1 MLILFFII
9 IIYFY
14 IIEPRFLN
22 TKLKNENQHGSAR
35 FATFQEIKTNFD
47 KEDLN
52 NIKNVGV
59 PIFFNKSLNKIWFDK
74 ITPHYVYL
82 GSTGSGKSATA
93 VIPLCTFI
101 ANSQNK
107 RSVFITDPKGE
118 IFSTTSKMFQD
129 NGYKV
134 LTLDFRKPTLSN
146 KINILEPIINEYE
159 NYIKYEKLQ
168 IKEDN
173 KSKILKYSN
182 ESNLCLAEANR
193 LIKSLSNMLVKDN
206 SEQKDPFWNNSARSL
221 IEGIISLFLEEY
233 KNNKINRNQITMTS
247 IRKFQNSILKDDNLE
262 LLKKYLNSK
271 DYGTKSK
278 DNLTPVL
285 NSSESTIK
293 SIFAVAGEKLSIFDD
308 INVANI
314 MSSSNFDFDVLG
326 KYPTVIYLIV
336 PDEDKTYF
344 TLVTIVVGLLYRELV
359 KLANIQENKKL
370 TYQIDW
376 LLDEFANCPPL
387 ADIEAIVSVARSR
400 GMRFHFFI
408 QSFAQLNNVYGKDV
422 AQIIL
427 DNCGLVYLKTNTQDT
442 AEEISKRLGKQT
454 IESNSISQSVSLID
468 YNGNKSTS
476 LMARDLL
483 TPDEIKQLHYKMIIF
498 PIIGYPIFR
507 DTILYTKF
515 SCYKKGNIN
524 RKIDSLKDLSYTY
537 FVVEDINHESK
548 NKDYNKEKLSK
559 ENQQFINEKLEQDK
573 LLFEDIDNYIANI
586 YTDVV
591 YETNYKE
598 VNFQTYLNIESPKLL
613 SNKDIL
619 NISSTFSEKYYI
631 EFDNN
636 DGLQIINIHFKMLGL

>member
-9 IIYFY
+9 IFYFY

-336 PDEDKTYF
+336 PDEDKTYYS
-344 TLVTIVVGLLYRELV
+344 LITIIVGMMYKILV
-359 KLANIQENKKL
+359 KSANNNEEKRNK
-370 TYQIDW
+370 YGIEW
-376 LLDEFANCPPL
+376 ILDEFANCPPL
-387 ADIEAIVSVARSR
+387 LDIEAIVSVARSR
-400 GMRFHFFI
+400 NMRFHFFI
-408 QSFAQLNNVYGKDV
+408 QSFSQLNNVYGKEV
-422 AQIIL
+422 SQIIL
-427 DNCGLVYLKTNTQDT
+427 DNCGLVYLKTNTEET
-442 AEEISKRLGKQT
+442 AEIISKRLGEHT
-454 IESNSISQSVSLID
+454 IISNSISHSVSINNF
-468 YNGNKSTS
+468 NGNKTTS
-476 LMARDLL
+476 LIARKLM
-483 TPDEIKQLHYKMIIF
+483 TPDEIKQLHYKTIIF

-507 DTILYTKF
+507 DTIIYTKF
-515 SCYKKGNIN
+515 KCYKKGYIN
-524 RKIDSLKDLSYTY
+524 RSENVLCELKDTY
-537 FVVEDINHESK
+537 FTVENLKVSENNLINKNDINNKIFNEQIENDKRLLVEGINKLRKILNCPTKRVVYNIVNNRTYACIKVNNIKVEK
-548 NKDYNKEKLSK
+548 NKDY
-559 ENQQFINEKLEQDK
+559 
-573 LLFEDIDNYIANI
+573 
-586 YTDVV
+586 
-591 YETNYKE
+591 
-598 VNFQTYLNIESPKLL
+598 LL
-613 SNKDIL
+613 SELSNNYHLEFKEDKDNLTLIEL
-619 NISSTFSEKYYI
+619 HLKNNLIS
-631 EFDNN
+631 
-636 DGLQIINIHFKMLGL
+636 

>member
-35 FATFQEIKTNFD
+35 FATLQEIKTNFD

-101 ANSQNK
+101 ANSKNK

-134 LTLDFRKPTLSN
+134 LTLDFRKPTFSN

-336 PDEDKTYF
+336 PDEDKTYYS
-344 TLVTIVVGLLYRELV
+344 LITIIVGMMYKILV
-359 KLANIQENKKL
+359 KSANNNEEKRNK
-370 TYQIDW
+370 YGIEW
-376 LLDEFANCPPL
+376 ILDEFANCPPL
-387 ADIEAIVSVARSR
+387 LDIEAIVSVARSR
-400 GMRFHFFI
+400 NMRFHFFI
-408 QSFAQLNNVYGKDV
+408 QSFSQLNNVYGKEV
-422 AQIIL
+422 SQIIL
-427 DNCGLVYLKTNTQDT
+427 DNCGLVYLKTNTEET
-442 AEEISKRLGKQT
+442 AEIISKRLGEHT
-454 IESNSISQSVSLID
+454 IISNSISHSVSINNF
-468 YNGNKSTS
+468 NGNKTTS
-476 LMARDLL
+476 LIARKLM
-483 TPDEIKQLHYKMIIF
+483 TPDEIKQLHYKTIIF

-507 DTILYTKF
+507 DTIIYTKF
-515 SCYKKGNIN
+515 KCYKKGYIN
-524 RKIDSLKDLSYTY
+524 RSENVLCELKDTY
-537 FVVEDINHESK
+537 FTVENLKVSENNLINKNDVNNKIFNEQIENDKRLLVEGINKLRKILNCPTKRVVYNIVNNRTYACIKVNNIKVEK
-548 NKDYNKEKLSK
+548 NKDY
-559 ENQQFINEKLEQDK
+559 
-573 LLFEDIDNYIANI
+573 
-586 YTDVV
+586 
-591 YETNYKE
+591 
-598 VNFQTYLNIESPKLL
+598 LL
-613 SNKDIL
+613 SELSNNYHLEFKEDKDNLTLIEL
-619 NISSTFSEKYYI
+619 HLKNNLIS
-631 EFDNN
+631 
-636 DGLQIINIHFKMLGL
+636 

>member
-47 KEDLN
+47 KEDIDNLK
-52 NIKNVGV
+52 NIGV

-101 ANSQNK
+101 ANSKNK

-134 LTLDFRKPTLSN
+134 LTLDFRKPTFSN

-314 MSSSNFDFDVLG
+314 MSSSDFDFDVLG

-336 PDEDKTYF
+336 PDEDKTYYS
-344 TLVTIVVGLLYRELV
+344 LITIIVGMMYKILV
-359 KLANIQENKKL
+359 KSANNNEEKRNK
-370 TYQIDW
+370 YGIEW

-387 ADIEAIVSVARSR
+387 LDIEAIVSVARSR
-400 GMRFHFFI
+400 NMRFHFFI
-408 QSFAQLNNVYGKDV
+408 QSFSQLNNVYGKEIS
-422 AQIIL
+422 QIIL
-427 DNCGLVYLKTNTQDT
+427 DNCGLVYLKTNTEET
-442 AEEISKRLGKQT
+442 AEIISKRLGEHT
-454 IESNSISQSVSLID
+454 IISNSISHSVSINNF
-468 YNGNKSTS
+468 NGNKTTS
-476 LMARDLL
+476 LIARKLM
-483 TPDEIKQLHYKMIIF
+483 TPDEIKQLHYKTIIF

-507 DTILYTKF
+507 DTIIYTKF
-515 SCYKKGNIN
+515 KCYKKGYIN
-524 RKIDSLKDLSYTY
+524 RSENVLCELKDTY
-537 FVVEDINHESK
+537 FTVENLKVSENNLINKNDVNNKIFNEQIENDKRLLVEGINKLRKILNCPTKRVVYNIVNNRTYACIKVNNIKVEK
-548 NKDYNKEKLSK
+548 NKDY
-559 ENQQFINEKLEQDK
+559 
-573 LLFEDIDNYIANI
+573 
-586 YTDVV
+586 
-591 YETNYKE
+591 
-598 VNFQTYLNIESPKLL
+598 LL
-613 SNKDIL
+613 SELSNNYHLEFKEDKDNLTLIEL
-619 NISSTFSEKYYI
+619 HLKNNLIS
-631 EFDNN
+631 
-636 DGLQIINIHFKMLGL
+636 

>member
-101 ANSQNK
+101 ANSKNK

-134 LTLDFRKPTLSN
+134 LTLDFRKPTFSN

-336 PDEDKTYF
+336 PDEDKTYYS
-344 TLVTIVVGLLYRELV
+344 LITIIVGMMYKILV
-359 KLANIQENKKL
+359 KSANNNEEKRNK
-370 TYQIDW
+370 YGIEW
-376 LLDEFANCPPL
+376 ILDEFANCPPL
-387 ADIEAIVSVARSR
+387 LDIEAIVSVARSR
-400 GMRFHFFI
+400 NMRFHFFI
-408 QSFAQLNNVYGKDV
+408 QSFSQLNNVYGKEV
-422 AQIIL
+422 SQIIL
-427 DNCGLVYLKTNTQDT
+427 DNCGLVYLKTNTEET
-442 AEEISKRLGKQT
+442 AEIISKRLGEHT
-454 IESNSISQSVSLID
+454 IISNSISHSVSINNF
-468 YNGNKSTS
+468 NGNKTTS
-476 LMARDLL
+476 LIARKLM
-483 TPDEIKQLHYKMIIF
+483 TPDEIKQLHYKTIIF

-507 DTILYTKF
+507 DTIIYTKF
-515 SCYKKGNIN
+515 KCYKKGYIN
-524 RKIDSLKDLSYTY
+524 RSENVLCELKDTY
-537 FVVEDINHESK
+537 FTVENLKVSENNLINKNDVNNKIFNEQIENDKRLLVEGINKLRKILNCPTKRVVYNIVNNRSYACIKVNNIKVEK
-548 NKDYNKEKLSK
+548 NKDY
-559 ENQQFINEKLEQDK
+559 
-573 LLFEDIDNYIANI
+573 
-586 YTDVV
+586 
-591 YETNYKE
+591 
-598 VNFQTYLNIESPKLL
+598 LL
-613 SNKDIL
+613 SELSNNYHLEFKEDKDNLTLIEL
-619 NISSTFSEKYYI
+619 HLKNNLIS
-631 EFDNN
+631 
-636 DGLQIINIHFKMLGL
+636 

>member
-336 PDEDKTYF
+336 PDEDKTYYS
-344 TLVTIVVGLLYRELV
+344 LITIIVGMMYKILV
-359 KLANIQENKKL
+359 KSANNNEEKRNK
-370 TYQIDW
+370 YGIEW
-376 LLDEFANCPPL
+376 ILDEFANCPPL
-387 ADIEAIVSVARSR
+387 LDIEAIVSVARSR
-400 GMRFHFFI
+400 NMRFHFFI
-408 QSFAQLNNVYGKDV
+408 QSFSQLNNVYGKEIS
-422 AQIIL
+422 QIIL
-427 DNCGLVYLKTNTQDT
+427 DNCGLVYLKTNTEET
-442 AEEISKRLGKQT
+442 AEIISKRLGEHT
-454 IESNSISQSVSLID
+454 IISNSISHSVSINNF
-468 YNGNKSTS
+468 NGNKTTS
-476 LMARDLL
+476 LIARKLM
-483 TPDEIKQLHYKMIIF
+483 TPDEIKQLHYKTIIF

-507 DTILYTKF
+507 DTIIYTKF
-515 SCYKKGNIN
+515 KCYKKGYIN
-524 RKIDSLKDLSYTY
+524 RSENVLCELKDTY
-537 FVVEDINHESK
+537 FTVENLKVSENNLINKNDVNNKIFNEQIENDKRLLVDGINKLRKILNCPTKRVVYNIVNNRTYACIKVNNIKVEK
-548 NKDYNKEKLSK
+548 NKDY
-559 ENQQFINEKLEQDK
+559 
-573 LLFEDIDNYIANI
+573 
-586 YTDVV
+586 
-591 YETNYKE
+591 
-598 VNFQTYLNIESPKLL
+598 LL
-613 SNKDIL
+613 SELSNNYHLEFKEDKDNLTLIEL
-619 NISSTFSEKYYI
+619 HLKNNLIS
-631 EFDNN
+631 
-636 DGLQIINIHFKMLGL
+636 

>member
-336 PDEDKTYF
+336 PDEDKTYYS
-344 TLVTIVVGLLYRELV
+344 LITIIVGMMYKILV
-359 KLANIQENKKL
+359 KSANNNEEKRNK
-370 TYQIDW
+370 YGIEW
-376 LLDEFANCPPL
+376 ILDEFANCPPL
-387 ADIEAIVSVARSR
+387 LDIEAIVSVARSR
-400 GMRFHFFI
+400 NMRFHFFI
-408 QSFAQLNNVYGKDV
+408 QSFSQLNNVYDKEV
-422 AQIIL
+422 SQIIL
-427 DNCGLVYLKTNTQDT
+427 DNCGLVYLKTNTEET
-442 AEEISKRLGKQT
+442 AEIISKRLGEHT
-454 IESNSISQSVSLID
+454 IISNSISHSVSINNF
-468 YNGNKSTS
+468 NGNKTTS
-476 LMARDLL
+476 LIARKLM
-483 TPDEIKQLHYKMIIF
+483 TPDEIKQLHYKTIIF

-507 DTILYTKF
+507 DTIIYTKF
-515 SCYKKGNIN
+515 KCYKKGYIN
-524 RKIDSLKDLSYTY
+524 RSENVLCELKDTY
-537 FVVEDINHESK
+537 FTVENLKVSKSDLINKNDVNNKIFNEQIENDKRLLVEGINKLRKILNCPTKRVVYNIVNNRTYACIKVNNIKVEK
-548 NKDYNKEKLSK
+548 NKDY
-559 ENQQFINEKLEQDK
+559 
-573 LLFEDIDNYIANI
+573 
-586 YTDVV
+586 
-591 YETNYKE
+591 
-598 VNFQTYLNIESPKLL
+598 LL
-613 SNKDIL
+613 SELSNNYHLEFKEDKDNLTLIEL
-619 NISSTFSEKYYI
+619 HLKNNLIS
-631 EFDNN
+631 
-636 DGLQIINIHFKMLGL
+636 

>member
-336 PDEDKTYF
+336 PDEDKTYYS
-344 TLVTIVVGLLYRELV
+344 LITIIVGMMYKILV
-359 KLANIQENKKL
+359 KSANNNEEKRNK
-370 TYQIDW
+370 YGIEW
-376 LLDEFANCPPL
+376 ILDEFANCPPL
-387 ADIEAIVSVARSR
+387 LDIEAIVSVARSR
-400 GMRFHFFI
+400 NMRFHFFI
-408 QSFAQLNNVYGKDV
+408 QSFSQLNNVYGKEIS
-422 AQIIL
+422 QIIL
-427 DNCGLVYLKTNTQDT
+427 DNCGLVYLKTNTEET
-442 AEEISKRLGKQT
+442 AEIISKRLGEHT
-454 IESNSISQSVSLID
+454 IISNSISHSVSINNF
-468 YNGNKSTS
+468 NGNKTTS
-476 LMARDLL
+476 LIARKLM
-483 TPDEIKQLHYKMIIF
+483 TPDEIKQLHYKTIIF

-507 DTILYTKF
+507 DTIIYTKF
-515 SCYKKGNIN
+515 KCYKKGYIN
-524 RKIDSLKDLSYTY
+524 RSENVLCELKDTY
-537 FVVEDINHESK
+537 FTVENLKVSENNLINKNDVNNKIFNEQIENDKRLLVEGINKLRKILNCPTKRVVYNIVNNRTYACIKVNNIKVEK
-548 NKDYNKEKLSK
+548 NKDY
-559 ENQQFINEKLEQDK
+559 
-573 LLFEDIDNYIANI
+573 
-586 YTDVV
+586 
-591 YETNYKE
+591 
-598 VNFQTYLNIESPKLL
+598 LL
-613 SNKDIL
+613 SELSNNYHLEFKEDKDNLTLIEL
-619 NISSTFSEKYYI
+619 HLKNNLIS
-631 EFDNN
+631 
-636 DGLQIINIHFKMLGL
+636 

>member
-101 ANSQNK
+101 ANSKNK

-134 LTLDFRKPTLSN
+134 LTLDFRKPTFSN

-336 PDEDKTYF
+336 PDEDKTYYS
-344 TLVTIVVGLLYRELV
+344 LITIIVGMMYKILV
-359 KLANIQENKKL
+359 KSANNNEEKRNK
-370 TYQIDW
+370 YGIEW
-376 LLDEFANCPPL
+376 ILDEFANCPPL
-387 ADIEAIVSVARSR
+387 LDIEAIVSVARSR
-400 GMRFHFFI
+400 NMRFHFFI
-408 QSFAQLNNVYGKDV
+408 QSFSQLNNVYGKEV
-422 AQIIL
+422 SQIIL
-427 DNCGLVYLKTNTQDT
+427 DNCGLVYLKTNTEET
-442 AEEISKRLGKQT
+442 AEIISKRLGEHT
-454 IESNSISQSVSLID
+454 IISNSISHSVSINNF
-468 YNGNKSTS
+468 NGNKTTS
-476 LMARDLL
+476 LIARKLM
-483 TPDEIKQLHYKMIIF
+483 TPDEIKQLHYKTIIF

-507 DTILYTKF
+507 DTIIYTKF
-515 SCYKKGNIN
+515 KCYKKGYIN
-524 RKIDSLKDLSYTY
+524 RSENVLCELKDTY
-537 FVVEDINHESK
+537 FTVENLKVSERNLINK
-548 NKDYNKEKLSK
+548 NDVNNKI
-559 ENQQFINEKLEQDK
+559 FNE
-573 LLFEDIDNYIANI
+573 
-586 YTDVV
+586 
-591 YETNYKE
+591 
-598 VNFQTYLNIESPKLL
+598 
-613 SNKDIL
+613 
-619 NISSTFSEKYYI
+619 
-631 EFDNN
+631 
-636 DGLQIINIHFKMLGL
+636 QI

>member
-134 LTLDFRKPTLSN
+134 LTLDFRKPTFSN

-182 ESNLCLAEANR
+182 ESNLCMAEANR

-336 PDEDKTYF
+336 PDEDKTYYS
-344 TLVTIVVGLLYRELV
+344 LITIIVGMMYKILV
-359 KLANIQENKKL
+359 KSANNNEEKRNK
-370 TYQIDW
+370 YGIEW
-376 LLDEFANCPPL
+376 ILDEFANCPPL
-387 ADIEAIVSVARSR
+387 LDIEAIVSVARSR
-400 GMRFHFFI
+400 NMRFHFFI
-408 QSFAQLNNVYGKDV
+408 QSFSQLNNVYGKEV
-422 AQIIL
+422 SQIIL
-427 DNCGLVYLKTNTQDT
+427 DNCGLVYLKTNTEET
-442 AEEISKRLGKQT
+442 AEIISKRLGEHT
-454 IESNSISQSVSLID
+454 IISNSISHSVSINNF
-468 YNGNKSTS
+468 NGNKTTS
-476 LMARDLL
+476 LIARKLM
-483 TPDEIKQLHYKMIIF
+483 TPDEIKQLHYKTIIF

-507 DTILYTKF
+507 DTIIYTKF
-515 SCYKKGNIN
+515 KCYKKGYIN
-524 RKIDSLKDLSYTY
+524 RSENVLCELKDTY
-537 FVVEDINHESK
+537 FTVENLKVSENNLINKNDVNNKIFNEQIENDKRLLVEGINKLRKILNCPTKRVVYNIVNNRTYACIKVNNIKVEK
-548 NKDYNKEKLSK
+548 NKDY
-559 ENQQFINEKLEQDK
+559 
-573 LLFEDIDNYIANI
+573 LL
-586 YTDVV
+586 
-591 YETNYKE
+591 
-598 VNFQTYLNIESPKLL
+598 IEL
-613 SNKDIL
+613 SNNYHLEFKEDKDNLTLIEL
-619 NISSTFSEKYYI
+619 HLKNNLIS
-631 EFDNN
+631 
-636 DGLQIINIHFKMLGL
+636 

>member
-134 LTLDFRKPTLSN
+134 LTLDFRKPTFSN

-336 PDEDKTYF
+336 PDEDKTYYS
-344 TLVTIVVGLLYRELV
+344 LITIIVGMMYKILV
-359 KLANIQENKKL
+359 KSANNNEEKRNK
-370 TYQIDW
+370 YGIEW
-376 LLDEFANCPPL
+376 ILDEFANCPPL
-387 ADIEAIVSVARSR
+387 LDIEAIVSVARSR
-400 GMRFHFFI
+400 NMRFHFFI
-408 QSFAQLNNVYGKDV
+408 QSFSQLNNVYGKEV
-422 AQIIL
+422 SQIIL
-427 DNCGLVYLKTNTQDT
+427 DNCGLVYLKTNTEET
-442 AEEISKRLGKQT
+442 AEIISKRLGEHT
-454 IESNSISQSVSLID
+454 IISNSISHSVSINNF
-468 YNGNKSTS
+468 NGNKTTS
-476 LMARDLL
+476 LIARKLM
-483 TPDEIKQLHYKMIIF
+483 TPDEIKQLHYKTIIF

-507 DTILYTKF
+507 DTIIYTKF
-515 SCYKKGNIN
+515 KCYKKGYIN
-524 RKIDSLKDLSYTY
+524 RSENVLCELKDTY
-537 FVVEDINHESK
+537 FTVENLKVSENNLINKNDVNNKIFNEQIENDKRLLVEGINKLRKILNCPTKRVVYNIVNNRSYACIKVNNIKVEK
-548 NKDYNKEKLSK
+548 NKDY
-559 ENQQFINEKLEQDK
+559 
-573 LLFEDIDNYIANI
+573 
-586 YTDVV
+586 
-591 YETNYKE
+591 
-598 VNFQTYLNIESPKLL
+598 LL
-613 SNKDIL
+613 SELSNNYHLEFKEDKDNLTLIEL
-619 NISSTFSEKYYI
+619 HLKNNLIS
-631 EFDNN
+631 
-636 DGLQIINIHFKMLGL
+636 

>member
-14 IIEPRFLN
+14 IVEPRFLN

-47 KEDLN
+47 KEDIN

-59 PIFFNKSLNKIWFDK
+59 PIFFNKLLNKIWFDR

-101 ANSQNK
+101 ANSKNK

-233 KNNKINRNQITMTS
+233 KNNKINRNKITMTS

-314 MSSSNFDFDVLG
+314 MSSSDFDFDVLG

-336 PDEDKTYF
+336 PDEDKTYYS
-344 TLVTIVVGLLYRELV
+344 LITIIVGMMYKILV
-359 KLANIQENKKL
+359 KSANNNEEKRNK
-370 TYQIDW
+370 YGIEW
-376 LLDEFANCPPL
+376 ILDEFANCPPL
-387 ADIEAIVSVARSR
+387 LDIEAIVSVARSR
-400 GMRFHFFI
+400 NMRFHFFI
-408 QSFAQLNNVYGKDV
+408 QSFSQLNNVYGKEIS
-422 AQIIL
+422 QIIL
-427 DNCGLVYLKTNTQDT
+427 DNCGLVYLKTNTEET
-442 AEEISKRLGKQT
+442 AEIISKRLGEHT
-454 IESNSISQSVSLID
+454 IISNSISHSVSINNF
-468 YNGNKSTS
+468 NGNKTTS
-476 LMARDLL
+476 LIARKLM
-483 TPDEIKQLHYKMIIF
+483 TPDEIKQLHYKTIIF

-507 DTILYTKF
+507 DTIIYTKF
-515 SCYKKGNIN
+515 KCYKKGYIN
-524 RKIDSLKDLSYTY
+524 RSENVLCELKDTY
-537 FVVEDINHESK
+537 FTVENLKVSKSDLINKNDVNNKIFNEQIENDKRLLVEGINKLRKILNCPTKRVVYNVINNRTYACIKVNNIKVEK
-548 NKDYNKEKLSK
+548 NKDY
-559 ENQQFINEKLEQDK
+559 
-573 LLFEDIDNYIANI
+573 
-586 YTDVV
+586 
-591 YETNYKE
+591 
-598 VNFQTYLNIESPKLL
+598 LL
-613 SNKDIL
+613 SELSNNYHLEFKEDKDNLTLIEL
-619 NISSTFSEKYYI
+619 HLKNNLIS
-631 EFDNN
+631 
-636 DGLQIINIHFKMLGL
+636 

>member
-1 MLILFFII
+1 MLILFFIL

-59 PIFFNKSLNKIWFDK
+59 PIFFNKSLIKIWFDK

-336 PDEDKTYF
+336 PDEDKTYYS
-344 TLVTIVVGLLYRELV
+344 LITIIVGMMYKFLV
-359 KLANIQENKKL
+359 KSANNNEEKRNK
-370 TYQIDW
+370 YGIEW
-376 LLDEFANCPPL
+376 ILDEFANCPPL
-387 ADIEAIVSVARSR
+387 LDIEAIVSVARSR
-400 GMRFHFFI
+400 NMRFHFFI
-408 QSFAQLNNVYGKDV
+408 QSFSQLNNVYGKEV
-422 AQIIL
+422 SQIIL
-427 DNCGLVYLKTNTQDT
+427 DNCGLVYLKTNTEET
-442 AEEISKRLGKQT
+442 AEIISKRLGEHT
-454 IESNSISQSVSLID
+454 IISNSISHSVSINNF
-468 YNGNKSTS
+468 NGNKTTS
-476 LMARDLL
+476 LIARKLM
-483 TPDEIKQLHYKMIIF
+483 TPDEIKQLHYKTIIF

-507 DTILYTKF
+507 DTIIYTKF
-515 SCYKKGNIN
+515 KCYKKGYIN
-524 RKIDSLKDLSYTY
+524 RSENVLCELKDTY
-537 FVVEDINHESK
+537 FTVENLKVSENNLINKNDVNNKIFNEQIENDKRLLVEGINKLRKILNCPTKRVVYNIVNNRTYACIKVNNIKVEK
-548 NKDYNKEKLSK
+548 NKDY
-559 ENQQFINEKLEQDK
+559 
-573 LLFEDIDNYIANI
+573 
-586 YTDVV
+586 
-591 YETNYKE
+591 
-598 VNFQTYLNIESPKLL
+598 LL
-613 SNKDIL
+613 SELSNNYHLEFKEDKDNLTLIEL
-619 NISSTFSEKYYI
+619 HLKNNLIS
-631 EFDNN
+631 
-636 DGLQIINIHFKMLGL
+636 

>member
-101 ANSQNK
+101 ANSKNK

-134 LTLDFRKPTLSN
+134 LTLDFRKPTFSN

-336 PDEDKTYF
+336 PDEDKTYYS
-344 TLVTIVVGLLYRELV
+344 LITIIVGMMYKILV
-359 KLANIQENKKL
+359 KSANNNEEKRNK
-370 TYQIDW
+370 YGIEW
-376 LLDEFANCPPL
+376 ILDEFANCPPL
-387 ADIEAIVSVARSR
+387 LDIEAIVSVARSR
-400 GMRFHFFI
+400 NMRFHFFI
-408 QSFAQLNNVYGKDV
+408 QSFSQLNNVYGKEV
-422 AQIIL
+422 SQIIL
-427 DNCGLVYLKTNTQDT
+427 DNCGLVYLKTNTEET
-442 AEEISKRLGKQT
+442 AEIISKRLGEHT
-454 IESNSISQSVSLID
+454 IISNSISHSVSINNF
-468 YNGNKSTS
+468 NGNKTTS
-476 LMARDLL
+476 LIARKLM
-483 TPDEIKQLHYKMIIF
+483 TPDEIKQLHYKTIIF

-507 DTILYTKF
+507 DTIIYTKF
-515 SCYKKGNIN
+515 KCYKKGYIN
-524 RKIDSLKDLSYTY
+524 RSENVLCELKDTY
-537 FVVEDINHESK
+537 FTVENLKVSENNLINKNDVNNKIFNEQIENDKRLLVEGINKLRKILNCPTKRVVYNIVNNRTYACIKVNNIKVEK
-548 NKDYNKEKLSK
+548 NKDY
-559 ENQQFINEKLEQDK
+559 
-573 LLFEDIDNYIANI
+573 
-586 YTDVV
+586 
-591 YETNYKE
+591 
-598 VNFQTYLNIESPKLL
+598 LL
-613 SNKDIL
+613 SELSNNYHLEFKEDKDNLTLIEL
-619 NISSTFSEKYYI
+619 HLKNNLIS
-631 EFDNN
+631 
-636 DGLQIINIHFKMLGL
+636 

>member
-336 PDEDKTYF
+336 PDEDKTYYS
-344 TLVTIVVGLLYRELV
+344 LITIIVGMMYKILV
-359 KLANIQENKKL
+359 KSANNNEEKRNK
-370 TYQIDW
+370 YGIEW
-376 LLDEFANCPPL
+376 ILDEFANCPPL
-387 ADIEAIVSVARSR
+387 LDIEAIVSVARSR
-400 GMRFHFFI
+400 NMRFHFFI
-408 QSFAQLNNVYGKDV
+408 QSFSQLNNVYGKEV
-422 AQIIL
+422 SQIIL
-427 DNCGLVYLKTNTQDT
+427 DNCGLVYLKTNTEET
-442 AEEISKRLGKQT
+442 AEIISKRLGEHT
-454 IESNSISQSVSLID
+454 IISNSISHSVSINNF
-468 YNGNKSTS
+468 NGNKTTS
-476 LMARDLL
+476 LIARKLM
-483 TPDEIKQLHYKMIIF
+483 TPDEIKQLHYKTIIF

-507 DTILYTKF
+507 DTIIYTKF
-515 SCYKKGNIN
+515 KCYKKGYIN
-524 RKIDSLKDLSYTY
+524 RSENVLCELKDTY
-537 FVVEDINHESK
+537 FTVENLKVSENNLINKNDVNNKIFNEQIENDKRLLVEGINKLRKILNCPTKRVVYNIVNNRTYACIKVNNIKVEK
-548 NKDYNKEKLSK
+548 NKDY
-559 ENQQFINEKLEQDK
+559 
-573 LLFEDIDNYIANI
+573 
-586 YTDVV
+586 
-591 YETNYKE
+591 
-598 VNFQTYLNIESPKLL
+598 LL
-613 SNKDIL
+613 SELSNNYHLEFKEDKDNLTLIEL
-619 NISSTFSEKYYI
+619 HLKNNLIS
-631 EFDNN
+631 
-636 DGLQIINIHFKMLGL
+636 

>member
-47 KEDLN
+47 KEDID

-59 PIFFNKSLNKIWFDK
+59 PIFFNKSLNKIWFDR

-146 KINILEPIINEYE
+146 KINILEPI
-159 NYIKYEKLQ
+159 
-168 IKEDN
+168 
-173 KSKILKYSN
+173 
-182 ESNLCLAEANR
+182 
-193 LIKSLSNMLVKDN
+193 VKDN

-314 MSSSNFDFDVLG
+314 MSSSDFDFDVLG

-336 PDEDKTYF
+336 PDEDKTYYS
-344 TLVTIVVGLLYRELV
+344 LITIIVGMMYKILV
-359 KLANIQENKKL
+359 KSANNNEEKRNK
-370 TYQIDW
+370 YGIEW

-387 ADIEAIVSVARSR
+387 LDIEAIVSVARSR
-400 GMRFHFFI
+400 NMRFHFFI
-408 QSFAQLNNVYGKDV
+408 QSFSQLNNVYGKEIS
-422 AQIIL
+422 QIIL
-427 DNCGLVYLKTNTQDT
+427 DNCGLVYLKTNTEET
-442 AEEISKRLGKQT
+442 AEIISKRLGEHT
-454 IESNSISQSVSLID
+454 IVSNSISHSVSINNF
-468 YNGNKSTS
+468 NGNKTTS
-476 LMARDLL
+476 LIARKLM
-483 TPDEIKQLHYKMIIF
+483 TPDEIKQLHYKTIIF

-507 DTILYTKF
+507 DTIIYTKF
-515 SCYKKGNIN
+515 KCYKKGYIN
-524 RKIDSLKDLSYTY
+524 RSENVLNLKVSKSDLINKNDVNNKIFNEQIENDKRLLVEGINKLRKILNCPTKRVVYNIVNNRTY
-537 FVVEDINHESK
+537 ACIKVNNIKVEK
-548 NKDYNKEKLSK
+548 NKDY
-559 ENQQFINEKLEQDK
+559 
-573 LLFEDIDNYIANI
+573 
-586 YTDVV
+586 
-591 YETNYKE
+591 
-598 VNFQTYLNIESPKLL
+598 LL
-613 SNKDIL
+613 SELSNNYHLEFKEDKDNLTLIEL
-619 NISSTFSEKYYI
+619 HLKNNLIS
-631 EFDNN
+631 
-636 DGLQIINIHFKMLGL
+636 

>member
-118 IFSTTSKMFQD
+118 IFCTTSKMFQD

-247 IRKFQNSILKDDNLE
+247 IKKFQNSILKDDNLE

-336 PDEDKTYF
+336 PDEDKTYYS
-344 TLVTIVVGLLYRELV
+344 LITIIVGMMYKILV
-359 KLANIQENKKL
+359 KSANNNEEKRNK
-370 TYQIDW
+370 YGIEW
-376 LLDEFANCPPL
+376 ILDEFANCPPL
-387 ADIEAIVSVARSR
+387 LDIEAIVSVARSR
-400 GMRFHFFI
+400 NMRFHFFI
-408 QSFAQLNNVYGKDV
+408 QSFSQLNNVYGKEIS
-422 AQIIL
+422 QIIL
-427 DNCGLVYLKTNTQDT
+427 DNCGLVYLKTNTEET
-442 AEEISKRLGKQT
+442 AEIISKRLGEHT
-454 IESNSISQSVSLID
+454 IISNSISHSVSINNF
-468 YNGNKSTS
+468 NGNKTTS
-476 LMARDLL
+476 LIARKLM
-483 TPDEIKQLHYKMIIF
+483 TPDEIKQLHYKTIIF

-507 DTILYTKF
+507 DTIIYTKF
-515 SCYKKGNIN
+515 KCYKKGYIN
-524 RKIDSLKDLSYTY
+524 RSENVLCELKDTY
-537 FVVEDINHESK
+537 FTVENLKVSENNLINKNDVNNKIFNEQIENDKRLLVEGINKLRKILNCPTKRVIYNIVNNRTYACIKVNNIKVEK
-548 NKDYNKEKLSK
+548 NKDY
-559 ENQQFINEKLEQDK
+559 
-573 LLFEDIDNYIANI
+573 
-586 YTDVV
+586 
-591 YETNYKE
+591 
-598 VNFQTYLNIESPKLL
+598 LL
-613 SNKDIL
+613 SELSNNYHLEFKEDKDNLTLIEL
-619 NISSTFSEKYYI
+619 HLKNNLIS
-631 EFDNN
+631 
-636 DGLQIINIHFKMLGL
+636 

>member
-134 LTLDFRKPTLSN
+134 LTLDFRKPTFSN

-336 PDEDKTYF
+336 PDEDKTYYS
-344 TLVTIVVGLLYRELV
+344 LITIIVGMMYKILV
-359 KLANIQENKKL
+359 KSANNNEEKRNK
-370 TYQIDW
+370 YGIEW
-376 LLDEFANCPPL
+376 ILDEFANCPPL
-387 ADIEAIVSVARSR
+387 LDIEAIVSVARSR
-400 GMRFHFFI
+400 NMRFHFFI
-408 QSFAQLNNVYGKDV
+408 QSFSQLNNVYGKEIS
-422 AQIIL
+422 QIIL
-427 DNCGLVYLKTNTQDT
+427 DNCGLVYLKTNTEET
-442 AEEISKRLGKQT
+442 AEIISKRLGEHT
-454 IESNSISQSVSLID
+454 IISNSISHSVSINNF
-468 YNGNKSTS
+468 NGNKTTS
-476 LMARDLL
+476 LIARKLM
-483 TPDEIKQLHYKMIIF
+483 TPDEIKQLHYKTIIF

-507 DTILYTKF
+507 DTIIYTKF
-515 SCYKKGNIN
+515 KCYKKGYIN
-524 RKIDSLKDLSYTY
+524 RSENVLCELKDTY
-537 FVVEDINHESK
+537 FTVENLKVSENNLINKNDVNNKIFNEQIENDKRLLVDGINKLRKILNCPTKRVVYNIVNNRTYACIKVNNIKVEK
-548 NKDYNKEKLSK
+548 NKDY
-559 ENQQFINEKLEQDK
+559 
-573 LLFEDIDNYIANI
+573 
-586 YTDVV
+586 
-591 YETNYKE
+591 
-598 VNFQTYLNIESPKLL
+598 LL
-613 SNKDIL
+613 SELSNNYHLEFKEDKDNLTLIEL
-619 NISSTFSEKYYI
+619 HLKNNLIS
-631 EFDNN
+631 
-636 DGLQIINIHFKMLGL
+636 

>member
-101 ANSQNK
+101 ANSKNK

-336 PDEDKTYF
+336 PDEDKTYYS
-344 TLVTIVVGLLYRELV
+344 LITIIVGMMYKILV
-359 KLANIQENKKL
+359 KSANNNEEKRNK
-370 TYQIDW
+370 YGIEW
-376 LLDEFANCPPL
+376 ILDEFANCPPL
-387 ADIEAIVSVARSR
+387 LDIEAIVSVARSR
-400 GMRFHFFI
+400 NMRFHFFI
-408 QSFAQLNNVYGKDV
+408 QSFSQLNNVYGKEIS
-422 AQIIL
+422 QIIL
-427 DNCGLVYLKTNTQDT
+427 DNCGLVYLKTNTEET
-442 AEEISKRLGKQT
+442 AEIISKRLGEHT
-454 IESNSISQSVSLID
+454 IISNSISHSVSINNF
-468 YNGNKSTS
+468 NGNKTTS
-476 LMARDLL
+476 LIARKLM
-483 TPDEIKQLHYKMIIF
+483 TPDEIKQLHYKTIIF

-507 DTILYTKF
+507 DTIIYTKF
-515 SCYKKGNIN
+515 KCYKKGYIN
-524 RKIDSLKDLSYTY
+524 RSENVLCELKDTY
-537 FVVEDINHESK
+537 FTVENLKVSKSDLINKNDVNNKIFNEQIENDKRLLVDGINKLRKILNCPTKRVVYNIVNNRTYACIKVNNIKVEK
-548 NKDYNKEKLSK
+548 NKDY
-559 ENQQFINEKLEQDK
+559 
-573 LLFEDIDNYIANI
+573 
-586 YTDVV
+586 
-591 YETNYKE
+591 
-598 VNFQTYLNIESPKLL
+598 LL
-613 SNKDIL
+613 SELSNNYHLEFKEDKDNLTLIEL
-619 NISSTFSEKYYI
+619 HLKNNLIS
-631 EFDNN
+631 
-636 DGLQIINIHFKMLGL
+636 

>member
-101 ANSQNK
+101 ANSKNK
-107 RSVFITDPKGE
+107 RRVFITDPKGE

-134 LTLDFRKPTLSN
+134 LTLDFRKPTFSN

-159 NYIKYEKLQ
+159 NYIMYEKLQ

-336 PDEDKTYF
+336 PDEDKTYYS
-344 TLVTIVVGLLYRELV
+344 LITIIVGMMYKILV
-359 KLANIQENKKL
+359 KSANNNEEKRNK
-370 TYQIDW
+370 YGIEW
-376 LLDEFANCPPL
+376 ILDEFANCPPL
-387 ADIEAIVSVARSR
+387 LDIEAIVSVARSR
-400 GMRFHFFI
+400 NMRFHFFI
-408 QSFAQLNNVYGKDV
+408 QSFSQLNNVYGKEV
-422 AQIIL
+422 SQIIL
-427 DNCGLVYLKTNTQDT
+427 DNCGLVYLKTNTEET
-442 AEEISKRLGKQT
+442 AEIISKRLGEHT
-454 IESNSISQSVSLID
+454 IISNSISHSVSINNF
-468 YNGNKSTS
+468 NGNKTTS
-476 LMARDLL
+476 LIARKLM
-483 TPDEIKQLHYKMIIF
+483 TPDEIKQLHYKTIIF

-507 DTILYTKF
+507 DTIIYTKF
-515 SCYKKGNIN
+515 KCYKKGYIN
-524 RKIDSLKDLSYTY
+524 RSENVLCELKDTY
-537 FVVEDINHESK
+537 FTVENLKVSENNLINKNDVNNKIFNEQIENDKRLLVEGINKLRKILNCPTKRVVYNIVNNRTYACIKVNNIKVEK
-548 NKDYNKEKLSK
+548 NKDY
-559 ENQQFINEKLEQDK
+559 
-573 LLFEDIDNYIANI
+573 
-586 YTDVV
+586 
-591 YETNYKE
+591 
-598 VNFQTYLNIESPKLL
+598 LL
-613 SNKDIL
+613 SELSNNYHLEFKEDKDNLTLIEL
-619 NISSTFSEKYYI
+619 HLKNNLIS
-631 EFDNN
+631 
-636 DGLQIINIHFKMLGL
+636 

>member
-101 ANSQNK
+101 ANSKNK

-134 LTLDFRKPTLSN
+134 LTLDFRKPTFSN

-336 PDEDKTYF
+336 PDEDKTYYS
-344 TLVTIVVGLLYRELV
+344 LITIIVGMMYKILV
-359 KLANIQENKKL
+359 KSANNNEEKRNK
-370 TYQIDW
+370 YGIEW
-376 LLDEFANCPPL
+376 ILDEFANCPPL
-387 ADIEAIVSVARSR
+387 LDIEAIVSVARSR
-400 GMRFHFFI
+400 NMRFHFFI
-408 QSFAQLNNVYGKDV
+408 QSFSQLNNVYGKEIS
-422 AQIIL
+422 QIIL
-427 DNCGLVYLKTNTQDT
+427 DNCGLVYLKTNTEET
-442 AEEISKRLGKQT
+442 AEIISKRLGEHT
-454 IESNSISQSVSLID
+454 IISNSISHSVSINNF
-468 YNGNKSTS
+468 NGNKTTS
-476 LMARDLL
+476 LIARKLM
-483 TPDEIKQLHYKMIIF
+483 TPDEIKQLHYKTIIF

-507 DTILYTKF
+507 DTIIYTKF
-515 SCYKKGNIN
+515 KCYKKGYIN
-524 RKIDSLKDLSYTY
+524 RIENVLCELKDTY
-537 FVVEDINHESK
+537 FTVENLKVSENNLINKNDVNNKIFNEQIENDKRLLVEGINKLRKILNCPTKRVVYNIVNNRTYACIKVNNIKVEK
-548 NKDYNKEKLSK
+548 NKDY
-559 ENQQFINEKLEQDK
+559 
-573 LLFEDIDNYIANI
+573 
-586 YTDVV
+586 
-591 YETNYKE
+591 
-598 VNFQTYLNIESPKLL
+598 LL
-613 SNKDIL
+613 SELSYNYHLEFKEDKDNLTLIEL
-619 NISSTFSEKYYI
+619 HLKNNLIS
-631 EFDNN
+631 
-636 DGLQIINIHFKMLGL
+636 

>member
-101 ANSQNK
+101 ANSKNK

-336 PDEDKTYF
+336 PDEDKTYYS
-344 TLVTIVVGLLYRELV
+344 LITIIVGMMYKILV
-359 KLANIQENKKL
+359 KSANNNEEKRNK
-370 TYQIDW
+370 YGIEW
-376 LLDEFANCPPL
+376 ILDEFANCPPL
-387 ADIEAIVSVARSR
+387 LDIEAIVSVARSR
-400 GMRFHFFI
+400 NMRFHFFI
-408 QSFAQLNNVYGKDV
+408 QSFSQLNNVYGKEV
-422 AQIIL
+422 SQIIL
-427 DNCGLVYLKTNTQDT
+427 DNCGLVYLKTNTEET
-442 AEEISKRLGKQT
+442 AEIISKRLGEHT
-454 IESNSISQSVSLID
+454 IISNSISHSVSINNF
-468 YNGNKSTS
+468 NGNKTTS
-476 LMARDLL
+476 LIARKLM
-483 TPDEIKQLHYKMIIF
+483 TPDEIKQLHYKTIIF

-507 DTILYTKF
+507 DTIIYTKF
-515 SCYKKGNIN
+515 KCYKKGYIN
-524 RKIDSLKDLSYTY
+524 RSENVLCELKDTY
-537 FVVEDINHESK
+537 FTVENLKVSENNLINKNDVNNKIFNEQIENDKRLLVEGINKLRKILNCPTKRVVYNIVNNRTYACIKVNNIKVEK
-548 NKDYNKEKLSK
+548 NKDY
-559 ENQQFINEKLEQDK
+559 
-573 LLFEDIDNYIANI
+573 
-586 YTDVV
+586 
-591 YETNYKE
+591 
-598 VNFQTYLNIESPKLL
+598 LL
-613 SNKDIL
+613 SELSNNYHLEFKEDKDNLTLIEL
-619 NISSTFSEKYYI
+619 HLKNNLIS
-631 EFDNN
+631 
-636 DGLQIINIHFKMLGL
+636 

>member
-101 ANSQNK
+101 ANSKNK

-159 NYIKYEKLQ
+159 NYIKYEKSQ
-168 IKEDN
+168 VKEYN

-336 PDEDKTYF
+336 PDEDKTYYS
-344 TLVTIVVGLLYRELV
+344 LITIIVGMMYKILV
-359 KLANIQENKKL
+359 KSANNNEEKRNK
-370 TYQIDW
+370 YGIEW
-376 LLDEFANCPPL
+376 ILDEFANCPPL
-387 ADIEAIVSVARSR
+387 LDIEAIVSVARSR
-400 GMRFHFFI
+400 NMRFHFFI
-408 QSFAQLNNVYGKDV
+408 QSFSQLNNVYGKEV
-422 AQIIL
+422 SQIIL
-427 DNCGLVYLKTNTQDT
+427 DNCGLVYLKTNTEET
-442 AEEISKRLGKQT
+442 AEIISKRLGEHT
-454 IESNSISQSVSLID
+454 IISNSISHSVSINNF
-468 YNGNKSTS
+468 NGNKTTS
-476 LMARDLL
+476 LIARKLM
-483 TPDEIKQLHYKMIIF
+483 TPDEIKQLHYKTIIF

-507 DTILYTKF
+507 DTIIYTKF
-515 SCYKKGNIN
+515 KCYKKGYIN
-524 RKIDSLKDLSYTY
+524 RSENVLCELKDTY
-537 FVVEDINHESK
+537 FTVENLKVSENNLINKNDVNNKIFNEQIENDKRLLVEGINKLRKILNCPTKRVVYNIVNNRTYACIKVNNIKVEK
-548 NKDYNKEKLSK
+548 NKDY
-559 ENQQFINEKLEQDK
+559 
-573 LLFEDIDNYIANI
+573 
-586 YTDVV
+586 
-591 YETNYKE
+591 
-598 VNFQTYLNIESPKLL
+598 LL
-613 SNKDIL
+613 SELSNNYHLEFKEDKDNLTLIEL
-619 NISSTFSEKYYI
+619 HLKNNLIS
-631 EFDNN
+631 
-636 DGLQIINIHFKMLGL
+636 

>member
-134 LTLDFRKPTLSN
+134 LTLDFRKPTFSN

-336 PDEDKTYF
+336 PDEDKTYYS
-344 TLVTIVVGLLYRELV
+344 LITIIVGMMYKILV
-359 KLANIQENKKL
+359 KSANNNEEKRNK
-370 TYQIDW
+370 YGIEW
-376 LLDEFANCPPL
+376 ILDEFANCPPL
-387 ADIEAIVSVARSR
+387 LDIEAIVSVARSR
-400 GMRFHFFI
+400 NMRFHFFI
-408 QSFAQLNNVYGKDV
+408 QSFSQLNNVYGKEV
-422 AQIIL
+422 SQIIL
-427 DNCGLVYLKTNTQDT
+427 DNCGLVYLKTNTEET
-442 AEEISKRLGKQT
+442 AEIISKRLGEHT
-454 IESNSISQSVSLID
+454 IISNSISHSVSINNF
-468 YNGNKSTS
+468 NGNKTTS
-476 LMARDLL
+476 LIARKLM
-483 TPDEIKQLHYKMIIF
+483 TPDEIKQLHYKTIIF

-507 DTILYTKF
+507 DTIIYTKF
-515 SCYKKGNIN
+515 KCYKKGYIN
-524 RKIDSLKDLSYTY
+524 RSENVLCELKDTY
-537 FVVEDINHESK
+537 FTVENLKVSENNLINKNDVNNKIFNEQIENDKRLLVEGINKLRKILNCPTKRVVYNIVNNRTYACIKVNNIKVEK
-548 NKDYNKEKLSK
+548 NKDY
-559 ENQQFINEKLEQDK
+559 
-573 LLFEDIDNYIANI
+573 
-586 YTDVV
+586 
-591 YETNYKE
+591 
-598 VNFQTYLNIESPKLL
+598 LL
-613 SNKDIL
+613 SELSNNYHLEFKEDKDNLTLIEL
-619 NISSTFSEKYYI
+619 HLKNNLIS
-631 EFDNN
+631 
-636 DGLQIINIHFKMLGL
+636 

>member
-101 ANSQNK
+101 ANSKNK

-134 LTLDFRKPTLSN
+134 LTLDFRKPTFSN

-336 PDEDKTYF
+336 PDEDKTYYS
-344 TLVTIVVGLLYRELV
+344 LITIIVGMMYKILV
-359 KLANIQENKKL
+359 KSANNNEEKRNK
-370 TYQIDW
+370 YGIEW
-376 LLDEFANCPPL
+376 ILDEFANCPPL
-387 ADIEAIVSVARSR
+387 LDIEAIVSVARSR
-400 GMRFHFFI
+400 NMRFHFFI
-408 QSFAQLNNVYGKDV
+408 QSFSQLNNVYGKEIS
-422 AQIIL
+422 QIIL
-427 DNCGLVYLKTNTQDT
+427 DNCGLVYLKTNTEET
-442 AEEISKRLGKQT
+442 AEIISKRLGEHT
-454 IESNSISQSVSLID
+454 IISNSISHSVSINNF
-468 YNGNKSTS
+468 NGNKTTS
-476 LMARDLL
+476 LIARKLM
-483 TPDEIKQLHYKMIIF
+483 TPDEIKQLHYKTIIF

-507 DTILYTKF
+507 DTIIYTKF
-515 SCYKKGNIN
+515 KCYKKGYIN
-524 RKIDSLKDLSYTY
+524 RSENVLCELKDTY
-537 FVVEDINHESK
+537 FTVENLKVSENNLINKNDVNNKIFNKQIENDKRLLVEGINKLRKILNCPTKRVVYNIVNNRTYACIKVNNIKVEK
-548 NKDYNKEKLSK
+548 NKDY
-559 ENQQFINEKLEQDK
+559 
-573 LLFEDIDNYIANI
+573 
-586 YTDVV
+586 
-591 YETNYKE
+591 
-598 VNFQTYLNIESPKLL
+598 LL
-613 SNKDIL
+613 SELSNNYHLEFKEDKDNLTLIEL
-619 NISSTFSEKYYI
+619 HLKNNLIS
-631 EFDNN
+631 
-636 DGLQIINIHFKMLGL
+636 

>member
-47 KEDLN
+47 KEDID

-59 PIFFNKSLNKIWFDK
+59 PIFFNKSLNKIWFDR

-314 MSSSNFDFDVLG
+314 MSSSDFDFDVLG

-336 PDEDKTYF
+336 PDEDKTYYS
-344 TLVTIVVGLLYRELV
+344 LITIIVGMMYKILV
-359 KLANIQENKKL
+359 KSANNNEEKRNK
-370 TYQIDW
+370 YGIEW

-387 ADIEAIVSVARSR
+387 LDIEAIVSVARSR
-400 GMRFHFFI
+400 NMRFHFFI
-408 QSFAQLNNVYGKDV
+408 QSFSQLNNVYGKEIS
-422 AQIIL
+422 QIIL
-427 DNCGLVYLKTNTQDT
+427 DNCGLVYLKTNTEET
-442 AEEISKRLGKQT
+442 AEIISKRLGEHT
-454 IESNSISQSVSLID
+454 IVSNSISHSVSINNF
-468 YNGNKSTS
+468 NGNKTTS
-476 LMARDLL
+476 LIARKLM
-483 TPDEIKQLHYKMIIF
+483 TPDEIKQLHYKTIIF

-507 DTILYTKF
+507 DTIIYTKF
-515 SCYKKGNIN
+515 KCYKKGYIN
-524 RKIDSLKDLSYTY
+524 RSENVLCELKDTY
-537 FVVEDINHESK
+537 FTVENLKVSKSDLINKNDVNNKIFNEQIENDKRLLVEGINKLRKILNCPTKRVVYNIVNNRTYACIKVNNIKVEK
-548 NKDYNKEKLSK
+548 NKDY
-559 ENQQFINEKLEQDK
+559 
-573 LLFEDIDNYIANI
+573 
-586 YTDVV
+586 
-591 YETNYKE
+591 
-598 VNFQTYLNIESPKLL
+598 LL
-613 SNKDIL
+613 SELSNNYHLEFKEDKDNLTLIEL
-619 NISSTFSEKYYI
+619 HLKNNLIS
-631 EFDNN
+631 
-636 DGLQIINIHFKMLGL
+636 

>member
-118 IFSTTSKMFQD
+118 IFCTTSKMFQD

-336 PDEDKTYF
+336 PDEDKTYYS
-344 TLVTIVVGLLYRELV
+344 LITIIVGMMYKILV
-359 KLANIQENKKL
+359 KSANNNEEKRNK
-370 TYQIDW
+370 YGIEW
-376 LLDEFANCPPL
+376 ILDEFANCPPL
-387 ADIEAIVSVARSR
+387 LDIEAIVSVARSR
-400 GMRFHFFI
+400 NMRFHFFI
-408 QSFAQLNNVYGKDV
+408 QSFSQLNNVYGKEV
-422 AQIIL
+422 SQIIL
-427 DNCGLVYLKTNTQDT
+427 DNCGLVYLKTNTEET
-442 AEEISKRLGKQT
+442 AEIISKRLGEHT
-454 IESNSISQSVSLID
+454 IISNSISHSVSINNF
-468 YNGNKSTS
+468 NGNKTTS
-476 LMARDLL
+476 LIARKLM
-483 TPDEIKQLHYKMIIF
+483 TPDEIKQLHYKTIIF

-507 DTILYTKF
+507 DTIIYTKF
-515 SCYKKGNIN
+515 KCYKKGYIN
-524 RKIDSLKDLSYTY
+524 RSENVLCELKDTY
-537 FVVEDINHESK
+537 FTVENLKVSENNLINKNDVNNKIFNEQIENDKRLLVEGINKLRKILNCPTKRVVYNIVNNRTYACIKVNNIKVEK
-548 NKDYNKEKLSK
+548 NKDY
-559 ENQQFINEKLEQDK
+559 
-573 LLFEDIDNYIANI
+573 
-586 YTDVV
+586 
-591 YETNYKE
+591 
-598 VNFQTYLNIESPKLL
+598 LL
-613 SNKDIL
+613 SELSNNYHLEFKEDKDNLTLIEL
-619 NISSTFSEKYYI
+619 HLKNNLIS
-631 EFDNN
+631 
-636 DGLQIINIHFKMLGL
+636 